1 MTTQTHPIDAPASLS
16 RIAAFILIVGLGALA
31 VTAHVHPRSGGPSS
45 DATASESVAE
55 FGD

>member
-1 MTTQTHPIDAPASLS
+1 MSTHNHPIDAPASPS
-16 RIAAFILIVGLGALA
+16 RIAAFILIVGLGVLA
-31 VTAHVHPRSGGPSS
+31 VTAHLHPRSGGLST